1 MKIYYLFDP
10 LCGWCYGASPAVNAL
25 AEHYPI
31 QLTPTGLFCRSGRQ
45 MDVDFAEY
53 AWRNDQR
60 IAQLTGQVFSAAY
73 RENVLRS
80 GGDFDSANI
89 LLALTAVQ
97 TVAPEQELPILTALQ
112 TARYVD
118 GRDNADWRVITDVL
132 RSRGLADAVSL
143 AMTADN
149 EHAMLA
155 RIAFGQ
161 QLAQRLGVSGVP
173 QLAVER
179 QEQWSVLPS
188 RLLQGDVRELLA
200 HVQSFA

>member
-45 MDVDFAEY
+45 MDADFAEY

-73 RENVLRS
+73 RENVLQS

-132 RSRGLADAVSL
+132 QSRGLADAVSL

-188 RLLQGDVRELLA
+188 HLLQGDVRELLA

>member
-188 RLLQGDVRELLA
+188 HLLQGDVRELLA